1 MAISK
6 FTGTDATGFASWLNS
21 NKAGTFLEG
30 CTITDGEPITI
41 TKGDSIFSY
50 RHDNVY
56 SQTGKISFTNGKTSI
71 EKKCETGNAKLNVYL
86 VWLCTNGLLL
96 RFWEWR
102 QTQST
107 SWYGDSGSVI
117 LYCNS
122 NNKLSAIVR
131 GGKYGETQPDYY
143 YIIDGD
149 SPIQT
154 KIEFANDNTADKTV
168 LINPNYITEAGGIAL
183 PHIYLAAQSNYAGV
197 DLILSHST
205 MNDIDYITN
214 GAWFIED

>member
-6 FTGTDATGFASWLNS
+6 FTGTNASGFVSWLNS

-56 SQTGKISFTNGKTSI
+56 SQTGRISFTNGKTSI
-71 EKKCETGNAKLNVYL
+71 EKTCEVGNAQLNVTH
-86 VWLCTNGLLL
+86 VWLCNNGLFL

-102 QTQST
+102 QTQSN
-107 SWYGDSGSVI
+107 SWYGDNGSVI
-117 LYCNS
+117 LYCND
-122 NNKLSAIVR
+122 NGKLSAIVR
-131 GGKYGETQPDYY
+131 GGNYGETQPNYY
-143 YIIDGD
+143 QIIDGD

-154 KIEFANDNTADKTV
+154 RIEFARDTSASKTV
-168 LINPNYITEAGGIAL
+168 LINPNYITESSGIAL
-183 PHIYLAAQSNYAGV
+183 PHIY
-197 DLILSHST
+197 IST
-205 MNDIDYITN
+205 QCNSITDMCHCELNDVDYISN
-214 GAWFIED
+214 GAWFIEN